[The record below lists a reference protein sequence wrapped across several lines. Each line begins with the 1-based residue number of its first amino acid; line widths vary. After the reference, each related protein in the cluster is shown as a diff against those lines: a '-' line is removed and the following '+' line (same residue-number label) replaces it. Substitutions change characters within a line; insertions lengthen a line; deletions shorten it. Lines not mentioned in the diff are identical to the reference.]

1 MTLKKLTALCSP
13 ISCSAKENSSDT
25 KTVSFEI
32 YLCIANASKLLLLI
46 SLFLFVLGIIY

>member
-1 MTLKKLTALCSP
+1 MTLKKTNSGLYP
-13 ISCSAKENSSDT
+13 ISCSAKENSDT

-46 SLFLFVLGIIY
+46 SFCLFCCCCC